1 MSTGA
6 PQPLD
11 DLVVVELGDSI
22 AAAWAGRL
30 LADLGARVI
39 RVDDLSGGQLYRREP
54 LVGRDQ
60 TGLKVSA
67 AWLHL
72 NRNKES
78 VTCRLASDGGRELLD
93 RLFASSDVV
102 IDGLG
107 LDPSAGSGQAP
118 SAGGRPPGTQAVLA
132 GLGFPFAALQE
143 MFPKLVVAVIT
154 PFGLNGPYRDL
165 QASDLVVAAL
175 GGLLNMV
182 GFPERQPLELGGAQA
197 QYATGLSAF
206 TAIMAA
212 ITYRD
217 RAERGQLIDVSMMET
232 VAFVEWKSGAFYEAD
247 GRVRYRVG
255 NRSHW
260 LVLEATDGFVAL
272 VYQDESFPSLQQLTG
287 IEALNDDRFA
297 TRSGRARHADEIR
310 ELLAP
315 WFAERSKLEVY
326 HAGQALGIPLGF
338 VATIADLLDSPQY
351 EARGFWQALDHPA
364 VGTAR
369 YPGLPY
375 HLTGIELPS
384 ERAPVPGEHTE
395 SVLREVLGLSSEQ
408 VDSYRA
414 QEVI

>member
-1 MSTGA
+1 MATGV
-6 PQPLD
+6 PLPLD

-39 RVDDLSGGQLYRREP
+39 RVDGIADGAPGGQLYHREP
-54 LVGRDQ
+54 LVGQDQ
-60 TGLKVSA
+60 TGQQVSA

-78 VTCRLASDGGRELLD
+78 VTCRLESDGGRDLLD
-93 RLFASSDVV
+93 RLFTRADVV

-107 LDPSAGSGQAP
+107 LDI
-118 SAGGRPPGTQAVLA
+118 LA
-132 GLGFPFAALQE
+132 GLGFPYTALQE
-143 MFPKLVVAVIT
+143 MFPSLVVAAIT
-154 PFGLNGPYRDL
+154 PFGLYGPYRDL
-165 QASDLVVAAL
+165 HASDLVVGAL

-212 ITYRD
+212 VTYRD
-217 RAERGQLIDVSMMET
+217 RSSRGQLIDVSMVET
-232 VAFVEWKSGAFYEAD
+232 VAFIEWKSGAFYEAD
-247 GRVRYRVG
+247 GRVRHRVG

-260 LVLEATDGFVAL
+260 LVLEATDGYVAL
-272 VYQDESFPSLQQLTG
+272 VYQDESFPSLQKLTG
-287 IEALNDDRFA
+287 IEALSDERFA
-297 TRSGRARHADEIR
+297 TRPGRAKHADEIR

-315 WFAERSKLEVY
+315 WFATRSKLEVY

-338 VATIADLLDSPQY
+338 VATIADLLASPQY
-351 EARGFWQALDHPA
+351 AARGFWQTLDHPD

-384 ERAPVPGEHTE
+384 GRAPTPGEHTNV
-395 SVLREVLGLSSEQ
+395 VLRDLLGLSDAQ
-408 VDSYRA
+408 VERYRT
-414 QEVI
+414 QEVIESHT